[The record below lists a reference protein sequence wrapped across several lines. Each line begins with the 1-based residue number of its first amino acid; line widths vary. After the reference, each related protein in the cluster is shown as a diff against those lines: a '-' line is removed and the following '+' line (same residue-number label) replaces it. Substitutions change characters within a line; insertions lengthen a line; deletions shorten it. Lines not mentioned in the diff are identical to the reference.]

1 MLAWSTPRQD
11 TSTLLFRC
19 LRIHIQPLPAPAQP
33 LHARVFCHTL
43 TIQRALPWQCQG
55 YEKKET
61 SRHPRAHCATAH
73 PTGSKSARTAPQRLS
88 RPCPRCSCKDVAKPP
103 RLLASRFHQQLQLV
117 IHPSITLRQFGAVV
131 DIAKVMAASP
141 SVASSTSRRSHR
153 LAHNEDDDET
163 HHRKGRWA
171 AATRRGFYPAPHRFT
186 SA

>member
-19 LRIHIQPLPAPAQP
+19 LRIHVQPLPAPAQP
-33 LHARVFCHTL
+33 LYARGFCHIL
-43 TIQRALPWQCQG
+43 TIQWALPCQG

-117 IHPSITLRQFGAVV
+117 IHHFAAIWSRCRHR
-131 DIAKVMAASP
+131 KVMAASP

-153 LAHNEDDDET
+153 LAHNEDEDET